1 MRASSCTV
9 LLLPAA
15 TSLTALLA
23 AAALVAC
30 GGEAASASGASQT
43 SAETAA
49 EMPAPLFDDRG
60 RPLLSPAA
68 IVPADTA
75 ARTRSGLYASAMQ
88 YEWEALV
95 THPYTVLLDLDGPGS
110 DAAALASAEQ
120 VHGGRDAAGVA
131 YYIRARDPSRAAR
144 FADSLSDRGFAPV
157 FVVRSAK
164 SPG

>member
-1 MRASSCTV
+1 
-9 LLLPAA
+9 
-15 TSLTALLA
+15 
-23 AAALVAC
+23 
-30 GGEAASASGASQT
+30 
-43 SAETAA
+43 
-49 EMPAPLFDDRG
+49 
-60 RPLLSPAA
+60 
-68 IVPADTA
+68 
-75 ARTRSGLYASAMQ
+75 MQ